1 MRTAIH
7 LSLVALIVAVLP
19 LAAMLLLPTKA
30 GAWPDLDDPI
40 TMSVDRISC
49 RSGQVSVSL
58 RNRTRH
64 PTRFDLRAGSSTV
77 ISGTVDGHDTVR
89 QDITVEQGD
98 SVRIRAYSVGGSRTL
113 IDSARAENDCPQ
125 GWRQRS
131 LPLTGP
137 PLALIA
143 KLATAV
149 ALLLTGGILWWYG
162 SVWPGSSPPGP
173 ADHPAGVTPR

>member
-1 MRTAIH
+1 MRTATR
-7 LSLVALIVAVLP
+7 LSLAVLIVAVLP
-19 LAAMLLLPTKA
+19 LAAMLLLPARA
-30 GAWPDLDDPI
+30 GAWPDSDDPL

-49 RSGQVSVSL
+49 RSGRVSVAL

-64 PTRFDLRAGSSTV
+64 PARFDLRAGSSTV

-89 QDITVEQGD
+89 QDITVDQGD
-98 SVRIRAYSVGGSRTL
+98 TVRIRAYSVEGSRDL
-113 IDSARAENDCPQ
+113 IGSARAKNDCPQ
-125 GWRQRS
+125 GWRRQS
-131 LPLTGP
+131 LPHTGP

-162 SVWPGSSPPGP
+162 SIWPGSCPPGS
-173 ADHPAGVTPR
+173 ADHRARITPR